1 MKKFAAHYVFSGPE
15 KLQAKR
21 VVCLD
26 DSGCVLSIQPFEEET
41 AATVFLNGV
50 LCPAFSLPGNDKI
63 LSIEEALDL
72 LKRIWLNNPLLPINE
87 LLAYCTSGNGLKTG
101 SRGPLWCIENIDFR
115 KLLLQENSTVYSVFP

>member
-26 DSGCVLSIQPFEEET
+26 DSGCIHSIQPLEEET
-41 AATVFLNGV
+41 AATIFLNGV
-50 LCPAFSLPGNDKI
+50 LCPAFSLPGSDKI
-63 LSIEEALDL
+63 LSIEEASNL
-72 LKRIWLNNPLLPINE
+72 LKRIWLSNPLLPINE
-87 LLAYCTSGNGLKTG
+87 LLAFYTSGNELKIG
-101 SRGPLWCIENIDFR
+101 SRVSLWCIENIDFK